1 MRQDYVKFTRV
12 SSNSKTGP
20 IPVTMTESS
29 SCPSACPLMG
39 SGCYA
44 STGMVALHWR
54 RVSKGE
60 QTGTYADALGQVR
73 ALPKDTL
80 WRHNVA
86 GDLLHTDQRI
96 DAAALEALTAANKGR
111 KGFTYTHHRIE
122 GSDSVARSNWASID
136 KANTNG
142 FTVNLSANNLD
153 HADRLADLQAGPVV
167 SIVPIDHPKLSR
179 TPAGRPVVVCPA
191 VTSDSVTCS
200 TCGICQNQNRQS
212 IIAFPVHGSG
222 KKKAH
227 KVFMMKTENSIERV
241 SR

>member
-1 MRQDYVKFTRV
+1 
-12 SSNSKTGP
+12 
-20 IPVTMTESS
+20 
-29 SCPSACPLMG
+29 MG

-44 STGMVALHWR
+44 GTGMVALHWR

-60 QTGTYADALGQVR
+60 QAGSYAEALAQVQ
-73 ALPKDTL
+73 ALPKNTL

-86 GDLLHTDQRI
+86 GDLLHNAQMI
-96 DAAALEALTAANKGR
+96 DDDALQALTRANKGR

-122 GSDSVARSNWASID
+122 GSDAVARSNWAAID

-142 FTVNLSANNLD
+142 FTVNLSANNLE
-153 HADRLADLQAGPVV
+153 HSDRLADLQAGPVV
-167 SIVPIDHPKLSR
+167 SIVPIDHPKLSF

-191 VTSDSVTCS
+191 VTSDAVTCS
-200 TCGICQNQNRQS
+200 NCGICQNQNRKS

-222 KKKAH
+222 KAKAH
-227 KVFMMKTENSIERV
+227 RVFMMKAENSIERV